1 MQRIDP
7 IATKKERANGRF
19 ERLCRSRQIAHRER
33 DLGFGHHAARTCGF
47 LVRSERARRSPQQL
61 ARPRMLA
68 ELCHGDAAQR
78 ERWRI
83 VAQRDPLQGAEGIA
97 RCECTRRG
105 SDQRVHRNPVT
116 LVTPIVRCP
125 ALSLSH
131 QQQPPSRIEK
141 RLSAP
146 STAGLALHEVDDRS
160 TQQKEESMNAQR
172 IEGAVALV
180 TGANRGIG
188 RALTEALLTRGVRK
202 VYATARNPEALRT
215 LRDER
220 LVSLR
225 LDVTDVDQIRAAGE
239 AASDVELVFNNAGV
253 AIAGG
258 IADSTVLD
266 QARREME

>member
-1 MQRIDP
+1 M
-7 IATKKERANGRF
+7 
-19 ERLCRSRQIAHRER
+19 C
-33 DLGFGHHAARTCGF
+33 
-47 LVRSERARRSPQQL
+47 
-61 ARPRMLA
+61 
-68 ELCHGDAAQR
+68 DAAQR
-78 ERWRI
+78 ERRRI

-125 ALSLSH
+125 ALSLSRD
-131 QQQPPSRIEK
+131 QRPPTQTRK
-141 RLSAP
+141 RE
-146 STAGLALHEVDDRS
+146 T
-160 TQQKEESMNAQR
+160 MNAQR

-188 RALTEALLTRGVRK
+188 RALTEALLARGVRK
-202 VYATARNPEALRT
+202 VYATARNPEALRA

-253 AIAGG
+253 ALARG

-266 QARREME
+266 QARREMAAEFGRQFGSSPKASERRI